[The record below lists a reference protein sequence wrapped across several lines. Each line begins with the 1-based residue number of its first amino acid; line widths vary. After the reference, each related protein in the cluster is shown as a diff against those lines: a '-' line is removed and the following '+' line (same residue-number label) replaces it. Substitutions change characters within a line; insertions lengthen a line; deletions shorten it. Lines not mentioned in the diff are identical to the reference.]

1 MFRKLS
7 IACALFGMAFPMLL
21 VTNNSQAQVSTGTI
35 TGTVK
40 DTSGAAVPQ
49 ARVVA
54 KSVETSQE
62 RVVVTDT
69 VGNYTM
75 PDLQAGHYSIT
86 VSHDGF
92 KTTTLPNIELQV
104 AQRATLDPV
113 LEVGSVSEQVT
124 VSTATA
130 PLLNTETSSLGQV
143 VDTKTV
149 ATMPLNG
156 RNFWQLTQLT
166 PGVSYISTGQ
176 NPAGTGGG
184 TSIRASIVNV
194 TVNGLDPTWTGWFLD
209 GADIT
214 EFQAGGT
221 IIQPNVDALQEF
233 KVEGGNM
240 PAEYGHTPTIINA
253 ALKSGSNSW
262 HGTAYEYF
270 RNNALDAK
278 NYFFHPAAG
287 TDQRDEPLH
296 RNQFGANLGGPIR
309 RDKVFFF
316 VDAESTLLRLGED
329 FNNVV
334 PSQAERGGDFS
345 GSSAV
350 ITNPATGKPFPRNV
364 IPASLIT
371 PQAQYLLKYMPLPN
385 SVTGQIYRAINTS
398 PLKQQLD
405 KGDIRV
411 DYQMTAAD
419 HLMGRYS
426 IADNHETD
434 PNAYAPM
441 GTFPLRSR
449 GQDPEA
455 RWTHIFSPQW
465 INEAQMSYYRSYFFF
480 TSSFQG
486 QNVNDEAGIQGLDG
500 LAPPEYAGFPGITIA
515 NYSNFTGASLNSY
528 PKSNRLRSWQYVDR
542 VTHIVGK
549 HDIRFGFEWFHNKLE
564 YISGSNSVGQFTFNG
579 SYTGD
584 NFADFLLGYA
594 KSGTRSYFRNIWGN
608 IGNFQ
613 GYYFQDDYRV
623 RSDLTLN
630 LGFRWEINPF
640 YNGIHGQTT
649 GFDPVTGDL
658 IIPSNFSLEAQ
669 PQTATLYPLFQDRIE
684 LSGGQG
690 LPTSVRPPDDRD
702 VAPRIG
708 FAWNPNGGKWVVR
721 SGYGIFYGYPDDNN
735 INNSQN
741 TVPFI
746 ASQTVNNTGSTPP
759 QLTFGNFYQSTPI
772 VSANPHPGQPCAFGF
787 AANSCST
794 PNVVSMPTHV
804 RNTYTQ
810 QWNLALQHQIG
821 NALSWDLAYVGSKSN
836 RTEQQWSTNDPT
848 PGPGTIQTRRP
859 YPQWGTITLG
869 EFLGL
874 ANYNALQAK
883 VEARTWHGATGLVS
897 YTYSKCL
904 DNGTYNISTDLR
916 EVNPPL
922 PYYGVCQ
929 YNLTNN
935 LVFSYNYLLPVGRG
949 KALLSD
955 LPAWGNAV
963 LGNWS
968 VSGITTAQ
976 SGLPYT
982 PTISNDQANTGFG
995 NQRPNLV
1002 GKPTILKNVSCWF
1015 YISANASCK
1024 ALDPGGVNAFAVPA
1038 LYTYGNLGRYTMR
1051 ADDLIQFDFAML
1063 KAFTFSK
1070 ERSIEFRAEFFNIF
1084 NRPTFSAPSTTIN
1097 AASGAQVS
1105 STLNGSRQIEF
1116 ALKGYF

>member
-1 MFRKLS
+1 MSQKLF
-7 IACALFGMAFPMLL
+7 ARALLGMAFLTL
-21 VTNNSQAQVSTGTI
+21 IAIHDAGAQVSTGTI
-35 TGTVK
+35 SGTVT
-40 DTSGAAVPQ
+40 DSSGAAVPQ
-49 ARVVA
+49 ARVVV
-54 KSVETSQE
+54 KSVETGQE

-69 VGNYTM
+69 IGNYSI
-75 PDLQAGHYSIT
+75 PDLQAGQYSIT
-86 VSHDGF
+86 ASHEGF
-92 KTTTLPNIELQV
+92 KTTTLPSVELQV
-104 AQRATLDPV
+104 AQRATLNPV
-113 LEVGSVSEQVT
+113 LQVGSVSEQVT
-124 VSTATA
+124 VSTAAA
-130 PLLNTETSSLGQV
+130 PLLNTQTSSLGQV

-194 TVNGLDPTWTGWFLD
+194 TINGLDPTWTGWFLD

-240 PAEYGHTPTIINA
+240 PAEYGHTPTIVNA
-253 ALKSGSNSW
+253 ALKSGTNAW

-270 RNNALDAK
+270 RNSALDAK
-278 NYFFHPAAG
+278 NYFFLPAAG
-287 TDQRDEPLH
+287 THQRDEPLH

-309 RDKVFFF
+309 RDKIFFF

-334 PSQAERGGDFS
+334 PSPAERGGDFS
-345 GSSAV
+345 GSSTV
-350 ITNPATGKPFPRNV
+350 IINPTTGKPFPGNV
-364 IPASLIT
+364 IPPSLIT
-371 PQAQYLLKYMPLPN
+371 PQAQFLLNYMPLPN
-385 SVTGQIYRAINTS
+385 SVNGQIYRAINTS

-405 KGDIRV
+405 KGDIKV
-411 DYQMTAAD
+411 DYQMTTAD

-426 IADNHETD
+426 ISDNHETD
-434 PNAYAPM
+434 PNPYAPM

-455 RWTHIFSPQW
+455 RWTHIFNPSW

-486 QNVNDEAGIQGLDG
+486 QNINDEAGIQGLDG

-515 NYSNFTGASLNSY
+515 NYSNFQGASLNSY

-542 VTHIVGK
+542 VTHVFGK
-549 HDIRFGFEWFHNKLE
+549 HDMRFGFEWFHNKLE

-623 RSDLTLN
+623 RPDLTLN

-649 GFDPVTGDL
+649 GFDPVTEKL
-658 IIPSNFSLEAQ
+658 IIPSNFSLQAQ
-669 PQTATLYPLFQDRIE
+669 PQTATLYPLFEDRIE
-684 LSGGQG
+684 LSGGVG
-690 LPTSVRPPDDRD
+690 LPISVRPPDDRD
-702 VAPRIG
+702 IAPRIG

-741 TVPFI
+741 SVPFI
-746 ASQTVNNTGSTPP
+746 ASQTVNNTGTTPP

-772 VSANPHPGQPCAFGF
+772 VSPNPHPGQPCSFGF
-787 AANSCST
+787 VANSCST
-794 PNVVSMPTHV
+794 PNVVSMPAHV

-810 QWNLALQHQIG
+810 QWNLALQHQMG
-821 NALSWDLAYVGSKSN
+821 NALSWDVAYVGSKSN
-836 RTEQQWSTNDPT
+836 RTEQQWSTNDPY

-869 EFLGL
+869 EFLGA

-904 DNGTYNISTDLR
+904 DNGTYNISTDVR

-935 LVFSYNYLLPVGRG
+935 LVFSYNYALPVGRG

-955 LPAWGNAV
+955 LPGWGNAF
-963 LGNWS
+963 LGNWT

-976 SGLPYT
+976 SGLPFT

-995 NQRPNLV
+995 NQRPNAV
-1002 GKPTILKNVSCWF
+1002 GKPKVLKSVSCWF
-1015 YISANASCK
+1015 YISANAACK
-1024 ALDPGGVNAFAVPA
+1024 SLDPGGVNAFAVPA

-1063 KAFTFSK
+1063 KGFNFGN

-1097 AASGAQVS
+1097 SASGAQVS
-1105 STLNGSRQIEF
+1105 STLNGSRQVEF